1 MEQGKPSILII
12 DDEVIVRNS
21 MEALLKKSYQLY
33 FAENGIEGMLLA
45 SQHRPDVILLD
56 VMMPN
61 MNGIEVCRQIRL
73 HSDLTEIPIVMITAL
88 TDRESRL
95 EGLLAGV
102 DDFLVKP
109 YDALEL
115 LARLQTITRLNRY
128 RLLVEQ
134 RKNLEKIQHELV
146 NSYQRTIEGWV
157 AALDL
162 RDRETEGHTQR
173 VTKKM
178 VQFSEFLGMEQGFIE
193 NAQQGAILHDI
204 GKLGVPDAVLLK
216 PGKLTPEEWQ
226 VMRLHP
232 VYAYEWLKP
241 IEYLKNSLDIP
252 HYHHEKW
259 DGSGYPDGLRGEQ
272 IPLPARMFAIID
284 VWDALGSD
292 RPYRPAMAREEIMAY
307 ITNEAGRHFD
317 PALVPSFVAMQLAEE
332 IAPTP

>member
-1 MEQGKPSILII
+1 MEQGKPSILVI
-12 DDEVIVRNS
+12 DDEAIVRKS
-21 MEALLKKSYQLY
+21 MDALLKKSYQLI

-45 SQHRPDVILLD
+45 IQHRPDVILLD

-61 MNGIEVCRQIRL
+61 LSGIEVCKQIRA
-73 HSDLTEIPIVMITAL
+73 HKDLAEIPILMITAL

-128 RLLVEQ
+128 RLMLEQ
-134 RKNLEKIQHELV
+134 RENLEKIQLELI
-146 NSYQRTIEGWV
+146 NSYHRTIEGWV
-157 AALDL
+157 MALDL

-173 VTKKM
+173 VTKKA
-178 VQFSEFLGMEQGFIE
+178 VQFAEYLGMDQDFIE
-193 NAQQGAILHDI
+193 NARRGAILHDI
-204 GKLGVPDAVLLK
+204 GKLGVPDSILLK

-241 IEYLKNSLDIP
+241 IEYLKDSLDIP

-259 DGSGYPDGLRGEQ
+259 DGSGYPDGLSGDQ
-272 IPLPARMFAIID
+272 IPLPARIFAIID

-292 RPYRPAMAREEIMAY
+292 RPYRPAMPQDEILDY
-307 ITNEAGRHFD
+307 IKSETGRHFD
-317 PALVPSFVAMQLAEE
+317 PALVPSFIDMQLAESDS
-332 IAPTP
+332 PDR